1 MKNNK
6 ICNITICLLMVVT
19 TYFYAKA
26 YTEYKNIETRIERYN
41 TGFNNITTAYANSS
55 RDAIDKSDTLSKHL
69 NEYER
74 LEGWSRMSYMIDN
87 IEPMLNSCRDM
98 SFSQGE
104 ISAMRGMLIGYLN
117 IRKDILAD
125 IKNLNRFPFKSAP
138 ENIVY
143 LNNTII
149 GVYELSEQDKEYV
162 NKLK

>member
-1 MKNNK
+1 
-6 ICNITICLLMVVT
+6 
-19 TYFYAKA
+19 
-26 YTEYKNIETRIERYN
+26 
-41 TGFNNITTAYANSS
+41 
-55 RDAIDKSDTLSKHL
+55 
-69 NEYER
+69 
-74 LEGWSRMSYMIDN
+74 MIDN

-149 GVYELSEQDKEYV
+149 GVYELSEQDKKYV